1 MVFYVGGIL
10 LTVKASVVKNTP
22 YRVSVC
28 QFFPLICIRI
38 HIRPDTLEYAIFTLI
53 LEKNRKINSKN
64 YNPISGIGWSVSG
77 QKIRIRIRT
86 GHNTGYSDIDEFSIL
101 PILPINGHPT
111 AGPSPK
117 FNLPASR
124 YLFPLNALKVKI
136 SLVVSAHESYAH

>member
-1 MVFYVGGIL
+1 M
-10 LTVKASVVKNTP
+10 KNTP

-28 QFFPLICIRI
+28 QFSPLLCIRI

-77 QKIRIRIRT
+77 QKIRIRIRIHIRVSCIRIF
-86 GHNTGYSDIDEFSIL
+86 HNTGYSDIDEFSIL